1 MPEGAIWQPLPRNIF
16 AILYSGEWT
25 CSCSQQAC
33 HTAEDGELCQA
44 AEWARCRTVS
54 IPAG

>member
-1 MPEGAIWQPLPRNIF
+1 MPEGAIWQPLLRNIC

-44 AEWARCRTVS
+44 AEWACCCTFS